1 MSSYLTLNH
10 KREWGQNNSVCS
22 YLTYH
27 CCICD
32 IVAEKNYFQNK
43 INLDSTMVLSF
54 TAYDLTGDVGIVE
67 QERPYASSPVCGE
80 KEEFVP
86 NRGSLIKTYIP
97 VQCIYG

>member
-1 MSSYLTLNH
+1 
-10 KREWGQNNSVCS
+10 
-22 YLTYH
+22 
-27 CCICD
+27 
-32 IVAEKNYFQNK
+32 
-43 INLDSTMVLSF
+43 MVLSF